1 MPKVRTQDVVFN
13 SYLSSDFSLSL
24 DSKFGCN
31 LNSTDILNALPTDPT
46 TSQGTYIFR
55 DKKGSTVF
63 LNATGTDGDNTSA
76 IRLLQCSSTSAPSN
90 VLQADKNGITG
101 KSFITNDGGLTSTL
115 TATQLIIQGIDY
127 KALVDTHTTQ
137 ISNLAAVD
145 VSELARLSDLEAVD
159 ITLQNRLNEIE
170 TKQPIIIGIPIYYVP
185 SLYADSTGRADYI
198 PASVS
203 AVTPYTGL
211 YYKNNLNEKINWY
224 IGNDGQS
231 VGDIKAVM
239 LNFYNVSALTGLGTP
254 FINVYTKI
262 DNITPNAAS
271 WYKSRK
277 TFSID
282 YTATTTINTAYA
294 LLADLKSVP
303 YSPLAY
309 GHVKVNATTIPANDK
324 GNFADDEKILFFAIS
339 TSSNSAAGLFE
350 FIASKFT
357 IYTDKASTEFNMQ
370 QL

>member
-1 MPKVRTQDVVFN
+1 MPKVRSQDVVFN

-31 LNSTDILNALPTDPT
+31 LNNTDIINALPTAPT
-46 TSQGTYIFR
+46 NSQGTYIFK
-55 DKKGSTVF
+55 DPKGSTIL
-63 LNATGTDGDNTSA
+63 LNATGAGGDNNA
-76 IRLLQCSSTSAPSN
+76 ILLQQCSSTSAPSN
-90 VLQADKNGITG
+90 VLQADKDGITG
-101 KSFITNDGGLTSTL
+101 KSFITNDGGATSTL

-127 KALVDTHTTQ
+127 KALVDTHTVQ

-145 VSELARLSDLEAVD
+145 VTELARLSDLEAVD
-159 ITLQNRLNEIE
+159 ITLQNRLNIIE
-170 TKQPIIIGIPIYYVP
+170 TKQPIIIGIPIYHVP

-203 AVTPYTGL
+203 AVTTYTGL

-239 LNFYNVSALTGLGTP
+239 LNFYNVSATTGLATP
-254 FINVYTKI
+254 FINIYTQT
-262 DNITPNAAS
+262 DTVTPNAAS

-282 YTATTTINTAYA
+282 YQASTAINTSYA

-309 GHVKVNATTIPANDK
+309 GHVKVNGTTIPANDK
-324 GNFADDEKILFFAIS
+324 GNFADNEKILFFSIG
-339 TSSNSAAGLFE
+339 TSSNSVSGLFE

-357 IYTDKASTEFNMQ
+357 IYTDKASTEFNLQ

>member
-1 MPKVRTQDVVFN
+1 MPKVRTQDVIFN

-31 LNSTDILNALPTDPT
+31 LNNTDILNTVPTAPT
-46 TSQGTYIFR
+46 TSQGTYLFK
-55 DKKGSTVF
+55 DSKGSTIL
-63 LNATGTDGDNTSA
+63 LNATGTGGDNNS
-76 IRLLQCSSTSAPSN
+76 IQFIQVSSTSAPSN
-90 VLQADKNGITG
+90 VLQADKNGIQG

-115 TATQLIIQGIDY
+115 TPTQLIIQGTDY

-145 VSELARLSDLEAVD
+145 VTELAKISDLEAVD
-159 ITLQNRLNEIE
+159 ITLQNRLNIIE
-170 TKQPIIIGIPIYYVP
+170 NKQPIIISIPVHHVP
-185 SLYADSTGRADYI
+185 SFYADSSGRADYI

-211 YYKNNLNEKINWY
+211 YYKNVVNQKINWY
-224 IGNDGQS
+224 FGNDGQT
-231 VGDIKAVM
+231 VGDIKAIM
-239 LNFYNVSALTGLGTP
+239 FNFYNVSATTGLGCP
-254 FINVYTKI
+254 FFSVYTQP

-282 YTATTTINTAYA
+282 YTATTTTNTAYA

-324 GNFADDEKILFFAIS
+324 GNFADTEKILFFSIG
-339 TSSNSAAGLFE
+339 TSSNSASGLFE